1 MEKSAQVDAEQVVV
15 MGLQALK
22 ALGDSL
28 LCIGAAESSVA
39 LDDDT
44 LRSLGV
50 VIFDKADEVF
60 EALKGWVL

>member
-1 MEKSAQVDAEQVVV
+1 MEKPVLKDSEETVV

-28 LCIGAAESSVA
+28 LCIGASEDSVA
-39 LDDDT
+39 LDDHT

-50 VIFDKADEVF
+50 LIFDKADEVF

>member
-1 MEKSAQVDAEQVVV
+1 MEKSVKDSEETVV

-28 LCIGAAESSVA
+28 MCIA
-39 LDDDT
+39 LAGDDAVLDKDS
-44 LRSLGV
+44 LKSLGV
-50 VIFDKADEVF
+50 LIFDKADEVF

>member
-1 MEKSAQVDAEQVVV
+1 MTKSVQVDAEQTVV

-28 LCIGAAESSVA
+28 MAIGAAGDSVS
-39 LDDDT
+39 LDDGT

-50 VIFDKADEVF
+50 LIFDKADEVF

>member
-1 MEKSAQVDAEQVVV
+1 MANVDAEQTVV

-28 LCIGAAESSVA
+28 TCIAAAGDSVP
-39 LDDDT
+39 LDENT
-44 LRSLGV
+44 LRSMGV
-50 VIFDKADEVF
+50 LIFDKADEVF